1 MRKGKLIFKRFG
13 RSYVVMRIEPSR
25 WLVAAVIAFLLFSAG
40 AVAGTVYGLKK
51 AYDNYTLR
59 EKVNALR
66 AENSYLR
73 ATIREMTARL
83 DTLYERQKVLAG
95 YFGLPIYTSDLE
107 DVGIGGSL
115 KDPDVDKLKAYAE
128 FEERLLRTVESKAF
142 ADEDRL
148 RHLPSIPPVRGIKV
162 SGFGIRKDPVTGG
175 LEFHKG
181 LDYAAQEGTPV
192 VATADGV
199 VEKAGRNNYGYGIQ
213 VVIDHGYGI
222 KTRYAHLSKVLVKA
236 GDTVRRGQ
244 VIGLVGNTGKS
255 VGEHLHYEVIKN
267 GEPVN
272 PEGYILVRFS
282 R

>member
-13 RSYVVMRIEPSR
+13 RSYILLKVEPTP
-25 WLVAAVIAFLLFSAG
+25 WLVALVALLLLASAG
-40 AVAGTVYGLKK
+40 AVGGAIYGLKR
-51 AYDNYTLR
+51 AYDDYTLR
-59 EKVNALR
+59 ERVKALQ
-66 AENSYLR
+66 AENAYLR
-73 ATIREMTARL
+73 GEIRSALSRL
-83 DTLYERQKVLAG
+83 DTLHERQKVLAG
-95 YFGLPIYTSDLE
+95 YFGLPIYNSDLR
-107 DVGIGGSL
+107 DVGIGGNL
-115 KDPDVDKLKAYAE
+115 KDPDVDRLKAYAE
-128 FEERLLRTVESKAF
+128 FEERLLKAVESKAF

-148 RHLPSIPPVRGIKV
+148 RRLPSIPPVRGIRV

-181 LDYAAQEGTPV
+181 LDYAAREGTPV

-199 VEKAGRNNYGYGIQ
+199 VEKAGRNDYGYGIQ

-222 KTRYAHLSKVLVKA
+222 KTRYAHLSKALVKP

-255 VGEHLHYEVIKN
+255 VGEHLHYEVIKD

-272 PEGYILVRFS
+272 PDRYILVRFN